1 MSGAGAARWWRS
13 PPRVI
18 AACLLGA
25 WAAGLVAAAVQLHA
39 WNEGLVRT
47 LLQIRA
53 DAVFRT
59 RMAEGREAIPREWY
73 RSKTLALLEAS
84 EKLRDDGVWA
94 VFVPGSWS
102 RFDELRPR
110 VQARIERAFSDI
122 AVETVRR
129 ELHFKASE
137 LTGVPLD
144 SRTAELQVGRDCAP
158 AQLQGSL
165 DGAASRQPQDHP
177 ESIAVQNQLA
187 SLELLDRAVQAML
200 ALQSPGNADPEN
212 LRMLVRYT
220 LGVEL
225 PGRLSRGAALFRTG
239 GKSEDLAFANN
250 GVPRL
255 QWAARC
261 SIVKAMKAL
270 DTRVFD
276 RNDLL
281 ASEILLAQRAQR
293 LLAPNA
299 KPAPFAEGIQG
310 YREIIAGL
318 GEQEALLATG
328 DYDWLQDARSDQLGP
343 AHDRLLERVARIGL
357 LGPATAEQVRSQS
370 SAAAQRFRHQF
381 GRLFGAGDGAALVWH
396 AVPGRLALSPQRIA
410 LRDALTALLQDPF
423 MAPGAERALPVA
435 APAPLAWDIPRLE
448 RGLAAVVDERRRFFE
463 EHLQRFPPVT
473 RPAITQFVQ
482 GHLAERVQDAALQAM
497 RPQDAALAV
506 AFDPVAYRA
515 QRDELAKVQALL
527 TQLGARSRAEQLQAL
542 LSGDMVERLA
552 RVEQALWRS
561 PVYADR
567 MQHFEWWQ
575 GEGSPI
581 LQAFGVAD
589 AVTLRYLLSQQL
601 GAFDEFGGQAAALLA
616 AADPSAAG
624 SAPARRW
631 QGMLG
636 ELKRYRGGTGDG
648 SLATLQRFLVSLA
661 DLNRANCA
669 EKLAAAPA
677 PTAIDEFAARQL
689 QIQNALA
696 SRCAELRSPAR
707 AAEPPPTAV
716 PFG

>member
-1 MSGAGAARWWRS
+1 L
-13 PPRVI
+13 I

-84 EKLRDDGVWA
+84 EKLHDDGIWA
-94 VFVPGSWS
+94 AFVPGSWS
-102 RFDELRPR
+102 RFDDLRPR
-110 VQARIERAFSDI
+110 VAARIERAFSDI

-129 ELHFKASE
+129 ELHFKAGE
-137 LTGVPLD
+137 LTGVPFD
-144 SRTAELQVGRDCAP
+144 SRTGELQAGRDCAP
-158 AQLQGSL
+158 AQPQGIL
-165 DGAASRQPQDHP
+165 DGTAPRQPQEHP

-187 SLELLDRAVQAML
+187 SLELLDQAVQAML

-239 GKSEDLAFANN
+239 GKSEDLAFANT

-261 SIVKAMKAL
+261 SIAKAMKAL
-270 DTRVFD
+270 DTRLFD
-276 RNDLL
+276 RNDLI
-281 ASEILLAQRAQR
+281 ASETLLAQRAQR

-299 KPAPFAEGIQG
+299 KPAPFAEGVEG
-310 YREIIAGL
+310 YREIIAAL
-318 GEQEALLATG
+318 GEQQALLATG
-328 DYDWLQDARSDQLGP
+328 DYDWLQGTGNSQLGP
-343 AHDRLLERVARIGL
+343 AHDRLVERVARIGL
-357 LGPATAEQVRSQS
+357 LGPEAAGQVRSQS
-370 SAAAQRFRHQF
+370 HAAAQRFRRQF
-381 GRLFGAGDGAALVWH
+381 ARLFAAGDGAALVWH
-396 AVPGRLALSPQRIA
+396 ADAGRLALSPQRIA
-410 LRDALTALLQDPF
+410 LRDALAALLQEPF
-423 MAPGAERALPVA
+423 MASPGAEHALPVA
-435 APAPLAWDIPRLE
+435 AAAPLAWDIQRLE
-448 RGLAAVVDERRRFFE
+448 RDLVAVADERRRFLE
-463 EHLQRFPPVT
+463 EDLPRFPPVT

-482 GHLAERVQDAALQAM
+482 AHLAQRVQDAAMQAL
-497 RPQDAALAV
+497 RPQDTAGATP
-506 AFDPVAYRA
+506 FDPVAYRA

-527 TQLGARSRAEQLQAL
+527 TQLGARNRAEQLRAL
-542 LSGDMVERLA
+542 LSGDIVERLG

-561 PVYADR
+561 PVYSDR
-567 MQHFEWWQ
+567 MQRFDWWQ

-601 GAFDEFGGQAAALLA
+601 GAFDEVGGQAAALLA
-616 AADPSAAG
+616 VADASAAG
-624 SAPARRW
+624 SAAAQRW
-631 QGMLG
+631 QGMLA
-636 ELKRYRGGTGDG
+636 ELKRYRGGAGDG
-648 SLATLQRFLVSLA
+648 SLAGLQRYLLSLA
-661 DLNRANCA
+661 DLNRSNCA
-669 EKLAAAPA
+669 EKLAASPA
-677 PTAIDEFAARQL
+677 PTTSDEFAARQL
-689 QIQNALA
+689 QIHNALA

-707 AAEPPPTAV
+707 PADPAPAAV

>member
-1 MSGAGAARWWRS
+1 MSGAGGAPWWRS
-13 PPRVI
+13 PLRLI

-25 WAAGLVAAAVQLHA
+25 WAVGLVAAAVQLHA

-84 EKLRDDGVWA
+84 EKLRDDGIWA
-94 VFVPGSWS
+94 AFVPGSWS
-102 RFDELRPR
+102 RFDDLRPR
-110 VQARIERAFSDI
+110 AAARIERAFSDI

-129 ELHFKASE
+129 ELHFKAGE

-144 SRTAELQVGRDCAP
+144 SRTGELQAGRDCAP
-158 AQLQGSL
+158 AQPQGML
-165 DGAASRQPQDHP
+165 DGAPRQPQEQP
-177 ESIAVQNQLA
+177 EAIAVQNQLA
-187 SLELLDRAVQAML
+187 SLELLDQAVRAML

-239 GKSEDLAFANN
+239 GKSEDLAFANT

-261 SIVKAMKAL
+261 SIAKAMKAL

-281 ASEILLAQRAQR
+281 ASETLLAQRAQR

-299 KPAPFAEGIQG
+299 KPAPFAEGVEG
-310 YREIIAGL
+310 YREIIAAL
-318 GEQEALLATG
+318 GEQQALLATG
-328 DYDWLQDARSDQLGP
+328 DYDWLHGAGDSQLGP
-343 AHDRLLERVARIGL
+343 AHDRLVERVARIGL
-357 LGPATAEQVRSQS
+357 LGPEAAGLVRAQS
-370 SAAAQRFRHQF
+370 HAAAQRFKRQF
-381 GRLFGAGDGAALVWH
+381 ARLFTAGDGAALVWQ
-396 AVPGRLALSPQRIA
+396 ADAGRLALSPQRIA
-410 LRDALTALLQDPF
+410 LREALAALLQEPF
-423 MAPGAERALPVA
+423 MAPGAEQALPVA
-435 APAPLAWDIPRLE
+435 AAAPLAWDIQRLE
-448 RGLAAVVDERRRFFE
+448 RALVAVVDERRRFLE
-463 EHLQRFPPVT
+463 EDLPRFPPVA
-473 RPAITQFVQ
+473 RPAMTQFVQ
-482 GHLAERVQDAALQAM
+482 AHLAQRVQDAAMQAL
-497 RPQDAALAV
+497 RPQDTAGTG

-527 TQLGARSRAEQLQAL
+527 TQLGARNRAEQLRAL
-542 LSGDMVERLA
+542 LSGDIVERLG

-561 PVYADR
+561 PVYSDR
-567 MQHFEWWQ
+567 MQRFDWWQ

-601 GAFDEFGGQAAALLA
+601 GAFDEAGGQAAALLA
-616 AADPSAAG
+616 VADPAAAA
-624 SAPARRW
+624 SAPALRW
-631 QGMLG
+631 QGMLS
-636 ELKRYRGGTGDG
+636 ELKRYRGGAGDG
-648 SLATLQRFLVSLA
+648 SLAALQRYLVSLA
-661 DLNRANCA
+661 DLNRSNCA
-669 EKLAAAPA
+669 DKLAAAPA
-677 PTAIDEFAARQL
+677 PAASDEFAARQL
-689 QIQNALA
+689 QIHNALA

-707 AAEPPPTAV
+707 PADSAPAAV

>member
-1 MSGAGAARWWRS
+1 MSGAARWWHS
-13 PPRVI
+13 PLRWI
-18 AACLLGA
+18 AAGLLGA
-25 WAAGLVAAAVQLHA
+25 WAAGLIAAAVQLHA

-59 RMAEGREAIPREWY
+59 RMAEGGEAIPREWY

-84 EKLRDDGVWA
+84 EQLRDDGIWA
-94 VFVPGSWS
+94 AFVPGSWS

-110 VQARIERAFSDI
+110 VAARIERAFSDI

-129 ELHFKASE
+129 ELLFKTSE

-158 AQLQGSL
+158 AQLQGNL
-165 DGAASRQPQDHP
+165 DGAGSRQRQDHP
-177 ESIAVQNQLA
+177 EWIAVENQLA
-187 SLELLDRAVQAML
+187 SLELLDQAVQAML

-239 GKSEDLAFANN
+239 GKSEDLAFANAA
-250 GVPRL
+250 VPRV

-261 SIVKAMKAL
+261 GIVKAMKAL

-276 RNDLL
+276 RDDLL
-281 ASEILLAQRAQR
+281 ASEIALAQRARR

-299 KPAPFAEGIQG
+299 APAGFAEGIEG
-310 YREIIAGL
+310 YREIVAGL
-318 GEQEALLATG
+318 ARQEALLATG
-328 DYDWLQDARSDQLGP
+328 DYDWLQDARKDRLGP
-343 AHDRLLERVARIGL
+343 HHERLLERVARIRL
-357 LGPATAEQVRSQS
+357 LGPATAEQVRSRS
-370 SAAAQRFRHQF
+370 SAAAQRFQHQF
-381 GRLFGAGDGAALVWH
+381 GRLFRRGDGAALVWR
-396 AVPGRLALSPQRIA
+396 ADRGRLALSPQRVA
-410 LRDALTALLQDPF
+410 LREALGALLQAPF
-423 MAPGAERALPVA
+423 MSVGAQQAVPA

-448 RGLAAVVDERRRFFE
+448 RSLAAIADERRRFSE
-463 EHLQRFPPVT
+463 EHLPRFPAVT

-482 GHLAERVQDAALQAM
+482 AHLAERVQDAVFEAL
-497 RPQDAALAV
+497 RPHDSAAGA

-515 QRDELAKVQALL
+515 QRDEFAKVQALL
-527 TQLGARSRAEQLQAL
+527 AQLGARGRAEQLRAL
-542 LSGDMVERLA
+542 WSGDLVERLA

-561 PVYADR
+561 PLYSDR
-567 MQHFEWWQ
+567 LRQFEWWQ

-589 AVTLRYLLSQQL
+589 ALTLGYLLSQQL
-601 GAFDEFGGQAAALLA
+601 GAFDEIGGQAAALLA
-616 AADPSAAG
+616 VADPSAAA
-624 SAPARRW
+624 SAPAQRW
-631 QGMLG
+631 QGMLR
-636 ELKRYRGGTGDG
+636 ELKRYRGGAGDG
-648 SLATLQRFLVSLA
+648 SLAALQRYLVSLA
-661 DLNRANCA
+661 GVNRSNCA
-669 EKLAAAPA
+669 EKLAAAPVPA
-677 PTAIDEFAARQL
+677 GSDEFAARQL
-689 QIQNALA
+689 QIHNALA
-696 SRCAELRSPAR
+696 SRCAELRFPAR
-707 AAEPPPTAV
+707 AAEPPAAAV